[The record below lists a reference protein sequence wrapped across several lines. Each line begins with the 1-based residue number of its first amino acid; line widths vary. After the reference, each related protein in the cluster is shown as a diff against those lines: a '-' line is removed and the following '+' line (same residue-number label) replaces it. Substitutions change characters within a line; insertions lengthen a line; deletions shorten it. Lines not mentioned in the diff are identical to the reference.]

1 MSDSGLRIRRTDVLL
16 PLLFGVLGT
25 VEIVTRGYQPRTV
38 ALATYWVAAALLCL
52 RRVMPL
58 AMPVLVAA
66 VYGITPVLGYDVS
79 EPAAWVLLLPLACL
93 AAGLYVPR
101 RLALAGLGSVT
112 AALAGVLVAL
122 EMLTPFDPDA
132 FFGVLWALGP
142 WAVGNWVREA
152 FDRNARLAAQVER
165 TRAEAELAA
174 ASAAADERARIARE
188 LHDVLAHSLS
198 VMVVQASVA
207 EDLVDREP
215 EAALDAIQQVQRSG
229 REALAE
235 TGHLL
240 RLIRD
245 DDGELGLHPQRLLDD
260 LPTLVEDCRRS
271 GLDVALA
278 LDPAAVAAPPG
289 VAVCAYR
296 VVQEALT
303 NALKHAPGSHVDVR
317 VELRGEDLALE
328 VRNEAGPTPPTVRV
342 SGGRGLVGVRERV
355 AVFGGTLR
363 AGPTEDGGFVL
374 AATLPGAVTSS

>member
-1 MSDSGLRIRRTDVLL
+1 MSDRGAGIRRTDVLL
-16 PLLFGVLGT
+16 PLLFGVLAT
-25 VEIVTRGYQPRTV
+25 VEIVTRDYQPRTV
-38 ALATYWVAAALLCL
+38 ALATYWVAVALLCL

-66 VYGITPVLGYDVS
+66 VYGITPVIGFDVS
-79 EPAAWVLLLPLACL
+79 EPAAWVLPLALACL

-101 RLALAGLGSVT
+101 RLALAGLASVT
-112 AALAGVLVAL
+112 AALAVVLVAL

-132 FFGVLWALGP
+132 FFGVLWAFGP
-142 WAVGNWVREA
+142 WVVGNWVREA

-215 EAALDAIQQVQRSG
+215 NAARDAIQQVQRSG

-245 DDGELGLHPQRLLDD
+245 DDGELGLQPQRLLDD
-260 LPTLVEDCRRS
+260 LPALVEDCTRS
-271 GLDVALA
+271 GLDVTLT
-278 LDPAAVAAPPG
+278 LDPAAVAVPPG

-328 VRNEAGPTPPTVRV
+328 VRNEAGLTPPTVGV
-342 SGGRGLVGVRERV
+342 PGGRGLAGVRERV
-355 AVFGGTLR
+355 AVFDGTLR

-374 AATLPGAVTSS
+374 AAILPGAGASP